1 MSNNP
6 KDVVR
11 QFYAVVNDW
20 SPEGLDAVCSPDLRG
35 HAGAGADLDQLKQ
48 SIDSFREAFPDL
60 HAELWAVVCEGNLVS
75 TWATYR
81 GTHHGAFAGVAGSG
95 RPVKF
100 AAWDLVE
107 VRDGKIVDITQYCD
121 VFTLMNQ
128 IGALPTATP
137 A

>member
-20 SPEGLDAVCSPDLRG
+20 SPERLDEVCSPALRG

-48 SIDSFREAFPDL
+48 SIASFRDAFPDL
-60 HAELWAVVCEGNLVS
+60 HAELRAVLCEGNLVS
-75 TWATYR
+75 TWATYE
-81 GTHHGAFAGVAGSG
+81 GTHRGDFAGVPGSG
-95 RPVKF
+95 RQVKF
-100 AAWDLVE
+100 TAWDLVE
-107 VRDGKIVDITQYCD
+107 VRDGKIVDITQSCD
-121 VFTLMNQ
+121 VFALMNQ
-128 IGALPTATP
+128 IGALPTVTP

>member
-1 MSNNP
+1 MSSNP

-11 QFYAVVNDW
+11 QLYAVINDG
-20 SPEGLDAVCSPDLRG
+20 SPERLDEVCSPSLRG
-35 HAGAGADLDQLKQ
+35 HAGAGVDLHQLKQ
-48 SIDSFREAFPDL
+48 SIGSFRDAFPDL
-60 HAELWAVVCEGNLVS
+60 HAELRAVVCEGNLVS
-75 TWATYR
+75 TWATYQ
-81 GTHHGAFAGVAGSG
+81 GTHHGEFAGIPGSG

-107 VRDGKIVDITQYCD
+107 VRDGKIVDLTQYCD
-121 VFTLMNQ
+121 LFTLMNQ